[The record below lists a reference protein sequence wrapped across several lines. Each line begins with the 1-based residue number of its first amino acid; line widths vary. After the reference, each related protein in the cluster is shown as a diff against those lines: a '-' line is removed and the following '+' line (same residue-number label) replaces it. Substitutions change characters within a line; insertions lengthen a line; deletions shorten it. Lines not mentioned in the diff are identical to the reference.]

1 MSNYF
6 YDGIIDAMTIQNPRG
21 FNEPQ
26 TAWAIVDTLA
36 DKSPKY
42 LSVSQ
47 MTNLYK
53 DVAHAQRLGLLKE
66 ASKNILGALEFRIS
80 RDYLI
85 DHPEVV
91 SPEVYRQIV
100 S

>member
-1 MSNYF
+1 
-6 YDGIIDAMTIQNPRG
+6 
-21 FNEPQ
+21 
-26 TAWAIVDTLA
+26 
-36 DKSPKY
+36 
-42 LSVSQ
+42 